1 MGCYQVHNKESAAT
15 AAVRDGDDADR
26 DEAGWVCQ
34 ERWEE
39 LRKLGQAGGW
49 LVDHREVP
57 LFWSLWSGMATPPL
71 FARCILLHYPG
82 ISASTAIATHACLTA
97 PFQAA

>member
-1 MGCYQVHNKESAAT
+1 M
-15 AAVRDGDDADR
+15 RDGDDAGR

-57 LFWSLWSGMATPPL
+57 LF
-71 FARCILLHYPG
+71 ARCILLHYPG
-82 ISASTAIATHACLTA
+82 IGASTAIATHACLTA